1 METLNGIMM
10 LSKEFFEKSSLHQQ
24 ISTLAQGT
32 GKVYNERRSYFAY

>member
-32 GKVYNERRSYFAY
+32 GKFKSVIYFKK